1 MRASTDAPAARWGD
15 AHGVATRLEI
25 EMPDRA
31 SAFQLEDE
39 LKRFYPLAVGS
50 HGVWHV
56 ELDDEGDHLDAVV
69 ETTRRWLRA
78 QELEELVLR
87 VDGAELHVHA

>member
-1 MRASTDAPAARWGD
+1 
-15 AHGVATRLEI
+15 VATRLEI

-39 LKRFYPLAVGS
+39 LKGFYPLAVGS

-56 ELDDEGDHLDAVV
+56 ELDDEGDHLDTVV

-78 QELEELVLR
+78 HEELEELVLR
-87 VDGAELHVHA
+87 VDGAELHVHP